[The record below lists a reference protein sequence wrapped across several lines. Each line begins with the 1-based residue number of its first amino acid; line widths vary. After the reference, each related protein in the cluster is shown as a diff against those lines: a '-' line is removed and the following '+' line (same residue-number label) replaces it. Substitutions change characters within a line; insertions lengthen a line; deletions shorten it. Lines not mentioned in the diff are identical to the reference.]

1 MQPIDNIKESLY
13 DSRRIATGRGFY
25 YPQTYPQ
32 VWIRRKWLSR
42 FIKRAIAPGGQLI
55 R

>member
-1 MQPIDNIKESLY
+1 MQLIENINESLY

-32 VWIRRKWLSR
+32 MWIRRKWLSR
-42 FIKRAIAPGGQLI
+42 LKKGTIVPGEQLI
-55 R
+55 P